1 MVLFWVTLI
10 EAGMI
15 GITLAGIVVARW
27 IAVKVECKPNC
38 QLPTSEVQSSEHG
51 VGCQVTVALF
61 RSPHPIKTRF
71 SK

>member
-1 MVLFWVTLI
+1 MK
-10 EAGMI
+10 AGMI
-15 GITLAGIVVARW
+15 GITLAGIVVARR

-38 QLPTSEVQSSEHG
+38 QLPTSEVQSSEHR

-61 RSPHPIKTRF
+61 RSPPPIKTQF

>member
-1 MVLFWVTLI
+1 MVLFRVTLI

-15 GITLAGIVVARW
+15 RITLAE
-27 IAVKVECKPNC
+27 VECKPNC